1 VSGVTVSTGG
11 CLQSARLDEERA
23 GVSEDHV
30 TAAETAGD
38 PDLAA
43 LLALELGGELAWSV
57 RIGGSFVVDGERCGE
72 AVGAEDQVR
81 QPAEAFVHDG
91 RDHAA
96 VNAARGTVVMPAEL
110 DLGEEVIG
118 LDCEHAKDDGRRVLR
133 SAAKAARMMVG
144 RGDRAS
150 AQKRIA

>member
-1 VSGVTVSTGG
+1 MSGVTVTTGG
-11 CLQSARLDEERA
+11 CLEITRLHEERT

-72 AVGAEDQVR
+72 AVGAEDHVR

-91 RDHAA
+91 RDRAA

-110 DLGEEVIG
+110 DLGKEVIG
-118 LDCEHAKDDGRRVLR
+118 LDCEHAKRHGSRVLL
-133 SAAKAARMMVG
+133 SAANAARMMVG
-144 RGDRAS
+144 RGDRSS
-150 AQKRIA
+150 AQERIA